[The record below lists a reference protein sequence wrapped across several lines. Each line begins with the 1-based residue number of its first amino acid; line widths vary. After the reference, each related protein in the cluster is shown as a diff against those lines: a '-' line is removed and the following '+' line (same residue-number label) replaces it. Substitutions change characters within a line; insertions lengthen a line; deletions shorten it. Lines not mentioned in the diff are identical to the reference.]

1 MENNKGEIKN
11 NGQKLDCEGFL
22 SDMEFWS
29 VDLAEELAKVNDIAA
44 YGLTDAHWDVIKY
57 VKNYYREY
65 GRGPE
70 MVKVA
75 KNCALSLKD
84 MCNLFSCGLV
94 KGAYRLAGL
103 PRPPGCI

>member
-11 NGQKLDCEGFL
+11 NGPKLDCEGFL
-22 SDMEFWS
+22 NDMEFWS
-29 VDLAEELAKVNDIAA
+29 VDLAEEMAKSNDIAA
-44 YGLTDAHWDVIKY
+44 YGLTDAHWSVIKY
-57 VKNYYREY
+57 VKDYYKDY

-75 KNCALSLKD
+75 KACGLSLKD
-84 MCNLFSCGLV
+84 MCNLFPCGLV
-94 KGAYRLAGL
+94 KGAYKLAGL